1 MAGIDGTGGGGAGS
15 ESSGDAGDR
24 RIVMAPHLAGLEPD
38 PDRGAEVDQRSP
50 GEQDGPVPR
59 NEFIRSVVGTVA
71 GLAAALI
78 VYLVMPGDLEH
89 NARLTAAVA
98 ALLGIWW
105 MTECL
110 PIPATALVPLIAFPV
125 FGDGITVDDVGAQ
138 YGNNIIFLFMGG
150 FLIAI
155 AMQRWNL
162 HRRIALLTVRA
173 MGTRSTRVVAGF
185 MIAAGFLSMWVSNTA
200 TAVMML
206 PIGVSVLMLASE
218 LGPVRGGE
226 TSGGKASGG
235 RPGTGSDAT
244 PGRTGGDQPG
254 DGQPGDGRTGDSRT
268 DEAANAA
275 IRSNFGTS
283 LMLGIAY
290 AASVGSLATIIGTPP
305 NTLLAGYLEAEFGIV
320 LGFGRWML
328 VGLPLAVVML
338 VFTWFLLTK
347 VLFKPELEEIPGGRE
362 LFDDELHKLGATSS
376 GEKRVLV
383 VFIAAAVAWVAVPLV
398 WDSPPISDAGIA
410 LAAGLLLFLL
420 PAGTARGVRLLTWN
434 AALSLPW
441 GVLLLF
447 GGGLALSAQFS
458 SSGLTEWIGEQAGG
472 LEGLPLV
479 LLVLVAA
486 GGILILTELTSNT
499 ATAATFLPVA
509 GGVSIG
515 LGLDP
520 MLLAVPVALAA
531 SCAFMLPVATPPN
544 AIAYGSGYVTIGQM
558 IRGGIWLNLF
568 GLVAITLVTMT
579 LLVWVFGLT
588 V

>member
-1 MAGIDGTGGGGAGS
+1 MTGEEMAMA
-15 ESSGDAGDR
+15 AGDHDHTDDR
-24 RIVMAPHLAGLEPD
+24 RMVMAPHLRGLEPD
-38 PDRGAEVDQRSP
+38 PDRGVEVDQKSP
-50 GEQDGPVPR
+50 GELDEAVPR
-59 NEFIRSVVGTVA
+59 GEFIRSVVGTVA

-78 VYLVMPGDLEH
+78 VYFVMPGDLEH

-98 ALLGIWW
+98 VLLGIWW
-105 MTECL
+105 MTECI

-125 FGDGITVDDVGAQ
+125 LGEGVSVDDVGAQ

-185 MIAAGFLSMWVSNTA
+185 MIATAFLSMWVSNTA

-218 LGPVRGGE
+218 LGG
-226 TSGGKASGG
+226 SASGDG
-235 RPGTGSDAT
+235 KTGMPEMDPRADPNSDAV
-244 PGRTGGDQPG
+244 Q
-254 DGQPGDGRTGDSRT
+254 
-268 DEAANAA
+268 EAV
-275 IRSNFGTS
+275 IRSNFGTA

-305 NTLLAGYLEAEFGIV
+305 NTLLAGYLSAEHDV
-320 LGFGRWML
+320 QLGFGQWML
-328 VGLPLAVVML
+328 VGLPLSVAML
-338 VFTWFLLTK
+338 VITWFLLTK
-347 VLFKPELEEIPGGRE
+347 VLFKPEIERIPGGRG
-362 LFDDELHKLGATSS
+362 LFDDELARLGPTSS
-376 GEKRVLV
+376 GEKRVLA
-383 VFIAAAVAWVAVPLV
+383 VFVAAAVSWVAVPLV
-398 WDSPPISDAGIA
+398 FEDPPISDAGIA

-420 PAGTARGVRLLTWN
+420 PAGTRRGVRLLTWD
-434 AALSLPW
+434 AALALPW

-447 GGGLALSAQFS
+447 GGGLALSSQFS
-458 SSGLTEWIGEQAGG
+458 GSGLTDWIGEQASALGA
-472 LEGLPLV
+472 LPVV
-479 LLVLVAA
+479 LLVVVATA
-486 GGILILTELTSNT
+486 GIIFLTELTSNT

-509 GGVSIG
+509 GGVALG
-515 LGLDP
+515 LGVDP

-531 SCAFMLPVATPPN
+531 TCAFMLPVATPPN

-558 IRGGIWLNLF
+558 IRGGLWLNLI
-568 GLVAITLVTMT
+568 GIVLITLVTMT

-588 V
+588 L